1 MLASIT
7 TAGLLV
13 INIILG
19 LAAESSGLELRAVV
33 VEHFSTG
40 RPPVRRGMSV
50 DAITPQ
56 PLLVYDKTLVPDGDT
71 SLLALGGV
79 PIRIVAIL
87 DGLVGITVTPDLTG
101 LILERETVCRAGVG
115 GTDNDPVV
123 AEQVVA
129 SSVVVLRGS

>member
-1 MLASIT
+1 MASIT

-19 LAAESSGLELRAVV
+19 LAAESCGLELRAVV
-33 VEHFSTG
+33 VEHFSIG
-40 RPPVRRGMSV
+40 RPPVRRGTPV
-50 DAITPQ
+50 DVITPQ
-56 PLLVYDKTLVPDGDT
+56 PLLAYDKTLVADGDT

-79 PIRIVAIL
+79 PIRSVAIL

-115 GTDNDPVV
+115 GTDDDPVV
-123 AEQVVA
+123 AKAGVA
-129 SSVVVLRGS
+129 SSVLVLRGS